1 MKILHVYLRIKPDK
15 IDAFKELALYNAA
28 NSVEEPGCTRF
39 EVLQQEDDPERFM
52 LIEHY
57 VDEAAV
63 EAHRQTPHFARWA
76 ATIAD
81 LQQAERTRDW
91 WRVVEP

>member
-15 IDAFKELALYNAA
+15 IADFKELALYNAA
-28 NSVEEPGCTRF
+28 NSVEEPGCARF
-39 EVLQQEDDPERFM
+39 EVLQQEDDEERFM

-57 VDEAAV
+57 VDDAAV

-76 ATIAD
+76 ATIPD
-81 LQQAERTRDW
+81 LQQGERTRDW
-91 WRVVEP
+91 WRAVEP